1 MHSLTYDQSPDRK
14 PNLSLSNQLKTFTD
28 IDHLKEK
35 LRTLES
41 TVTELELWRSQV
53 FMSLSKGIVYQSDF
67 NLRMDLLKQEQTIV
81 FQKQLKDC
89 RESMLNIVETK
100 MNSEDARKLVIGKVE
115 NSEFKAEI

>member
-1 MHSLTYDQSPDRK
+1 
-14 PNLSLSNQLKTFTD
+14 
-28 IDHLKEK
+28 
-35 LRTLES
+35 
-41 TVTELELWRSQV
+41 
-53 FMSLSKGIVYQSDF
+53 MSLSKGIVYQSDF